1 MPFASADIR
10 AVSASH
16 QTAKAASSALAVASS
31 FSLRMT
37 SEKLLGALISLMAST
52 CAFCSDWIEANENA
66 DGGEAE
72 KSEKAGTGGEEGA
85 VV

>member
-1 MPFASADIR
+1 
-10 AVSASH
+10 
-16 QTAKAASSALAVASS
+16 
-31 FSLRMT
+31 MT

-66 DGGEAE
+66 DGGEGE
-72 KSEKAGTGGEEGA
+72 KSEKVGAGGEEGA